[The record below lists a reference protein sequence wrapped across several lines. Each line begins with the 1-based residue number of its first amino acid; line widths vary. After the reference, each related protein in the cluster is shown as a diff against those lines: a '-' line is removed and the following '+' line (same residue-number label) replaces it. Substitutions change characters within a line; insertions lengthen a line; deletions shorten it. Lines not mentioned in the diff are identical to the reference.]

1 MICYKLDKDIKCEDI
16 CKSLQI
22 MFNKL
27 RSDGVDISDKLLTIK
42 LVDIAYTIDDFV
54 PKLEHKEI

>member
-1 MICYKLDKDIKCEDI
+1 MISYKLDKDIKCEDI